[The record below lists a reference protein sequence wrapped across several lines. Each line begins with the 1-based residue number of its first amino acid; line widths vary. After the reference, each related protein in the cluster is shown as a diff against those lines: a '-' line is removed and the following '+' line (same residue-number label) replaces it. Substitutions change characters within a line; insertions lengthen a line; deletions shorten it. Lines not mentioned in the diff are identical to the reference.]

1 MFMTEEVE
9 KFSVSEEEKK
19 KLYYP
24 LPELAENARLKNM
37 DDYKAL
43 YEQSISDP
51 DAFWAKEAEMLSWIE
66 PYTQVWQAPTG
77 NQDDFVGKWFVG
89 GKLNAAYNCCDR
101 WAEKYPDALALVCV
115 GELDEVKK
123 FTYAQLTEEVCK
135 TANVLKALGISKGDR
150 VCIWLPMISE
160 LPIFMLACARIGA
173 IHSVVFGGFAADSV
187 KDRVLDSE
195 CKLLVVS
202 DEVRRSGQNRPMKAT
217 LEGVIDDVTCLEHIC
232 VVKLTGGEIPWND
245 RDVWYH
251 ELLADAST
259 DCPCEPMDAEDPLF
273 VLYTSGTTGKP
284 KGAVHTTAGFLVY
297 GMSTNKYVWDYSCL
311 LVLKG
316 VEPDQRDM
324 WYCNADIGW
333 ITGHTQIVYGPLS
346 LGAQTLMYEGV
357 PTWPHNGRFW
367 ELCSGMNGAFPPVTH
382 FYTAP
387 TALRSIMKF
396 GSEPVEQFDLSHL
409 KMLGTV
415 GEVCNWPE
423 WIWYWCVVGKGTLGD
438 TPTGRPIVDS
448 YWQTETGSYMMV
460 NFGAITPMKP
470 GSCTF
475 PFFGISP
482 VLLDEEGQRVTD
494 TNVQGY
500 FCYDKP
506 WPGLMRTV
514 WGQHDR
520 FVETYFT
527 KFPNYYF
534 TGDYALLDPDGY
546 WFILGRADDV
556 IKVSGHRLGSA
567 EIESAIN
574 SHPKVAESAVV
585 PVPHEIKGNTI
596 FAFMTC

>member
-1 MFMTEEVE
+1 MTEEVE

-311 LVLKG
+311 LDLKG

-324 WYCNADIGW
+324 WYCTADIGW
-333 ITGHTQIVYGPLS
+333 ITGHTQIVYAPLS

-357 PTWPHNGRFW
+357 
-367 ELCSGMNGAFPPVTH
+367 
-382 FYTAP
+382 
-387 TALRSIMKF
+387 
-396 GSEPVEQFDLSHL
+396 
-409 KMLGTV
+409 
-415 GEVCNWPE
+415 
-423 WIWYWCVVGKGTLGD
+423 
-438 TPTGRPIVDS
+438 
-448 YWQTETGSYMMV
+448 
-460 NFGAITPMKP
+460 
-470 GSCTF
+470 
-475 PFFGISP
+475 
-482 VLLDEEGQRVTD
+482 
-494 TNVQGY
+494 
-500 FCYDKP
+500 
-506 WPGLMRTV
+506 
-514 WGQHDR
+514 
-520 FVETYFT
+520 
-527 KFPNYYF
+527 
-534 TGDYALLDPDGY
+534 
-546 WFILGRADDV
+546 
-556 IKVSGHRLGSA
+556 
-567 EIESAIN
+567 
-574 SHPKVAESAVV
+574 
-585 PVPHEIKGNTI
+585 
-596 FAFMTC
+596 